1 MVCGQY
7 LEFYFDGVFLSCSQV
22 CPVRV
27 QATSPLGR
35 LILVRLRLEVQTRFP
50 NLDWHCSRVEVC
62 RLTKGQGSHS
72 ETQVFLCDRWLR
84 PADGDVELRSGKCE
98 WRLMTVRRK
107 QRHVDPSTKISLCPH
122 ITLQVC
128 PCKSSP
134 LNLKQFFL
142 LLVHSVF
149 AGGGDRREAEA
160 AEAQTAAT
168 SAAAHQ
174 VPDVT
179 VLACWFTS
187 YSALIGHILE
197 SCRGAARS
205 VCELYS
211 VGGVIQTRQHVY
223 STLIS
228 DLWSMTLNVK
238 MGYYI
243 IFTHMSRTGW
253 NI

>member
-1 MVCGQY
+1 MVYGQY

-27 QATSPLGR
+27 QASSPLGR

-62 RLTKGQGSHS
+62 RLSKSQGSDS

-107 QRHVDPSTKISLCPH
+107 QRHVDPSTKTSLFPH
-122 ITLQVC
+122 IILQVC
-128 PCKSSP
+128 PCKSFP
-134 LNLKQFFL
+134 LNLKAVLPVVGSQC
-142 LLVHSVF
+142 VCWRRRQKRSWSSRGSDSCNISSSSSGTWCHSV
-149 AGGGDRREAEA
+149 
-160 AEAQTAAT
+160 
-168 SAAAHQ
+168 SML
-174 VPDVT
+174 VY
-179 VLACWFTS
+179 LWSS
-187 YSALIGHILE
+187 YSALTGHILE

-211 VGGVIQTRQHVY
+211 VGGRCHPNTITCLQH
-223 STLIS
+223 TDIWPLIY
-228 DLWSMTLNVK
+228 DLEC
-238 MGYYI
+238 
-243 IFTHMSRTGW
+243 
-253 NI
+253 